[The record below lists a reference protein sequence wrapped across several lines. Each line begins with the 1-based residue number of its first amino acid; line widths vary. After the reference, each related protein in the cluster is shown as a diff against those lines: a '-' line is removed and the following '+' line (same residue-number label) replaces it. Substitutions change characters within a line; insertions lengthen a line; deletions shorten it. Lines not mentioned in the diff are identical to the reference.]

1 MGKIKERIG
10 QIAIETIDKMSSRI
24 RFVQGTVKEI
34 DKVERELSLFT
45 PEGAEIGQ
53 IMLQSMS
60 NRESSFVLYPKIGS
74 DCIILFEEESMSGC
88 VIATEEVE
96 RMELV
101 IGETRVEVTEDGIVL
116 NGGGLGGLVKVEA
129 LTARLN
135 GIEESI
141 NELKAALSGWVPAP
155 QDGGAAL
162 KGAISSWASETLVLT
177 ERGDYEN
184 EKVKQ

>member
-74 DCIILFEEESMSGC
+74 DCIILFDEESMSGC

-101 IGETRVEVTEDGIVL
+101 IGEARVEVTEDGIVL
-116 NGGGLGGLVKVEA
+116 NGGNLGGMVKVEA
-129 LTARLN
+129 LTSRINNIENDLN
-135 GIEESI
+135 T
-141 NELKAALSGWVPAP
+141 LKEVFANWVPAS

-162 KGAISSWASETLVLT
+162 KGVISSWASETLVLT